1 MTAPVPFLAR
11 LAADAGDMRV
21 GPGTIAPVQRPAS
34 PVRRAANSDKTVA
47 RAARLADTWPVD
59 PHATL
64 QTTTQQVALFHAAR
78 ADAGRGPGAT
88 LPAITEAFCARDRA
102 TALELAGPAG
112 AGTFRVPAPGQD
124 QALPGQE
131 NVSVALDQPGRDRF
145 VIGSPEERLEQL
157 LPWRERL
164 GVATSSSG
172 RAGAGCPWTPRWARS
187 GCRRRPSRCCGRRPA
202 AARADRSAEQRPQVL
217 RPHVPAQPGD
227 QRRDDGE
234 GGPG

>member
-34 PVRRAANSDKTVA
+34 PVRRAANSGKTVA

-102 TALELAGPAG
+102 TALELAGPAR
-112 AGTFRVPAPGQD
+112 AGTFRVPGSWAGPG
-124 QALPGQE
+124 
-131 NVSVALDQPGRDRF
+131 
-145 VIGSPEERLEQL
+145 
-157 LPWRERL
+157 
-164 GVATSSSG
+164 
-172 RAGAGCPWTPRWARS
+172 
-187 GCRRRPSRCCGRRPA
+187 
-202 AARADRSAEQRPQVL
+202 AARAGERQRRPRPARTRPLRHRLTGGAPGAAAAVARAARGGHVVL
-217 RPHVPAQPGD
+217 RTRWSGLPVDAALGSIRLPEGAVPVLRAAPGG
-227 QRRDDGE
+227 GE
-234 GGPG
+234 S